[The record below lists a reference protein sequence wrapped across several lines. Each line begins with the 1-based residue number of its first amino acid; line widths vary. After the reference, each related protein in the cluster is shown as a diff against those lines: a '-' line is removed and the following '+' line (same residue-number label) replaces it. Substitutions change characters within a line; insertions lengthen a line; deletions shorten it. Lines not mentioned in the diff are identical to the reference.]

1 MPTLKV
7 IPVQAFNDNYIWT
20 LVKDGNAAV
29 VDPALRVRG
38 IGNLRVID
46 SSICPTIPASNTNIA
61 AIAIGE
67 KGADLL
73 LAAAMA

>member
-1 MPTLKV
+1 MVGTCKMGT
-7 IPVQAFNDNYIWT
+7 D
-20 LVKDGNAAV
+20 DAAV